1 MAASPG
7 SILNTSSPLRMN
19 AKTGLPMSQT
29 TLSGEITEDLH
40 FGGEVGNIDMLKDST
55 ESLNYHR
62 RSWSN
67 VHRQPASS
75 SYGLIGSK
83 IVANAASRESSLFS
97 SSLSEMF
104 SQKCKNLFHAC

>member
-7 SILNTSSPLRMN
+7 CILNTSSPRATN
-19 AKTGLPMSQT
+19 AKSGLPMSHT
-29 TLSGEITEDLH
+29 TLSGEITEDH
-40 FGGEVGNIDMLKDST
+40 FGREAGTIEMLKDSMET
-55 ESLNYHR
+55 FNYSK

-83 IVANAASRESSLFS
+83 IVPGAASCESSLFS

-104 SQKCKNLFHAC
+104 SQKCKNLFQGC